1 MNKRC
6 SSLSSGYVM
15 KKPLVENVWIRF
27 IKYFETLESGSCR
40 VPRKFL
46 GGFLF
51 KFHKNPRYLLTHPE
65 NRVEVL

>member
-1 MNKRC
+1 
-6 SSLSSGYVM
+6 
-15 KKPLVENVWIRF
+15 LVENVWIRF